1 MPTSAMA
8 RLRRTPATWSP
19 TVRWTVLV
27 ALSILFAAGLQL
39 MQLPAA
45 LLLGPMVA
53 AILMASAGG
62 AVRIARPIFFLA
74 QGIVGVMIVGYLP
87 SSVLAKILSAWPIFA
102 AGTLSTL
109 LAACLL
115 GWAMARSRVLP
126 GTTAIWGSSP
136 GAATAMTLMCE
147 AYGADMRLVAF
158 MQYTRVVACAV
169 VATLVARLIGVSAA
183 APPVDWLSP
192 SGAWSGVAAPLAIAF
207 AGAVAGAWLRIPG
220 GALLM
225 PMPIGMAAKL
235 VAGVSLA
242 LPTPILAASYA
253 VIGWAIGMRFSTETL
268 AHAARVFPRVL
279 ASILAL
285 IAVCGGFAALLAP
298 LAGIDPVTA
307 YLATSPGGA
316 DSVAIIAA
324 STRVDIPFV
333 MAMQAAR
340 FLLVLI
346 AGPAL
351 ARFLSRAPA
360 AAGQNS
366 S

>member
-1 MPTSAMA
+1 MPDGAMA
-8 RLRRTPATWSP
+8 RLRRAPATWSP
-19 TVRWTVLV
+19 TVRWTVLIV
-27 ALSILFAAGLQL
+27 LSLLFAAGLEQL
-39 MQLPAA
+39 QLPAA
-45 LLLGPMVA
+45 LMLGPMAA

-62 AVRIARPIFFLA
+62 AVRIARPIFFGA
-74 QGIVGVMIVGYLP
+74 QGVVGVMIVSFFP
-87 SSVLAKILSAWPIFA
+87 SSVLAKILSGWPIFA

-109 LAACLL
+109 IAAGLL

-136 GAATAMTLMCE
+136 GAATAMTLMSE
-147 AYGADMRLVAF
+147 SYGADMRLVAF

-183 APPVDWLSP
+183 APPVDWLSL
-192 SGAWSGVAAPLAIAF
+192 SSWSGVAAPLAIAL
-207 AGAVAGAWLRIPG
+207 AGAIAGVWLRIPG
-220 GALLM
+220 GALL
-225 PMPIGMAAKL
+225 
-235 VAGVSLA
+235 

-268 AHAARVFPRVL
+268 AHAARAFPRVL

-285 IAVCGGFAALLAP
+285 IAVCGGFAAVLVRV
-298 LAGIDPVTA
+298 AGIDPVTA

-351 ARFLSRAPA
+351 ARFLSRPPA
-360 AAGQNS
+360 EADQNS

>member
-1 MPTSAMA
+1 MPDGAMA
-8 RLRRTPATWSP
+8 RLRRAPATWSP
-19 TVRWTVLV
+19 TVRWTVLIV
-27 ALSILFAAGLQL
+27 LSLLFAAGLEQL
-39 MQLPAA
+39 QLPAA
-45 LLLGPMVA
+45 LMLGPMAA

-62 AVRIARPIFFLA
+62 AVRIARPIFFGA
-74 QGIVGVMIVGYLP
+74 QGVVGVMIVSFFP
-87 SSVLAKILSAWPIFA
+87 SSVLAKILSGWPIFA

-109 LAACLL
+109 IAACLL

-136 GAATAMTLMCE
+136 GAATAMTLMSE
-147 AYGADMRLVAF
+147 SYGADMRLVAF

-169 VATLVARLIGVSAA
+169 VATLVARLIGVSAT
-183 APPVDWLSP
+183 APPVDWLSL
-192 SGAWSGVAAPLAIAF
+192 SSWSGVAAPLAIAL
-207 AGAVAGAWLRIPG
+207 AGAIAGVWLRIPG
-220 GALLM
+220 GALLL
-225 PMPIGMAAKL
+225 PMPVGMAAKL
-235 VAGVSLA
+235 AAGVSLT

-268 AHAARVFPRVL
+268 AHAARAFPRVL

-285 IAVCGGFAALLAP
+285 IAVCGGFAAVLVRV
-298 LAGIDPVTA
+298 AGIDPVTA

-351 ARFLSRAPA
+351 ARFLSRPPA
-360 AAGQNS
+360 EADQNS